1 MSSSP
6 RLQPVL
12 RATGLVKTFGETRA
26 VDGVDLVLSPG
37 EIRGLL
43 GPNGA
48 GKTTLLRLLFGL
60 VLPDTGEVELFGR
73 RLRADDASA
82 LDATAGFVE
91 APAFYPYLSGRANLE
106 VLARLD
112 DPGAGAR
119 IDQALA
125 QVMLGQRAG
134 DRISGYSTGMRQRL
148 GIAAALVRAPRLLLL
163 DEPTSGLDPA
173 GVRDVAAL
181 LHRLAAD
188 GVTVLLSS
196 HQIGELEGM
205 CSSYTFLRQGRQV
218 WTGTATELRSQAPS
232 LEYRLTTSDDGTA
245 FDLARGHSGVRATPG
260 PQDGIY
266 LTVESGSLDP
276 YVVELGSRGIAIR
289 SLEVMA
295 GPLET
300 MFFAL
305 TGEPP
310 SPQAEGHVHA
320 PFPHDLV
327 SHGG

>member
-1 MSSSP
+1 MSSP

-26 VDGVDLVLSPG
+26 VDGLDLVLSPG

-60 VLPDTGEVELFGR
+60 LVPDAGEVELFGR
-73 RLRADDASA
+73 ILGGGDTGA
-82 LDATAGFVE
+82 LAGTAGFVE

-106 VLARLD
+106 MLARLD
-112 DPGAGAR
+112 DPGAEAR

-125 QVMLGQRAG
+125 QVKLGARAR
-134 DRISGYSTGMRQRL
+134 DRVSGYSTGMRQRL

-163 DEPTSGLDPA
+163 DEPTSGLDPT
-173 GVRDVAAL
+173 GVRDVIAL

-188 GVTVLLSS
+188 GVSVLLSS
-196 HQIGELEGM
+196 HQIGELERT

-218 WTGTATELRSQAPS
+218 WTGTAAELRSQASP
-232 LEYRLTTSDDGTA
+232 LEYRLTTSEDGA
-245 FDLARGHSGVRATPG
+245 ALELARVHSGLRATRGSPG
-260 PQDGIY
+260 EIH
-266 LTVESGSLDP
+266 LTVEPGSLDP
-276 YVVELGSRGIAIR
+276 YVVELGSRGVAIR

-310 SPQAEGHVHA
+310 GSPGDDHVRA
-320 PFPHDLV
+320 SCTHDLV